1 MEQFSFR
8 QFNNIQ
14 LLICDPI
21 EEIGFKNAFSTRHG
35 GVSDLPVDSLS
46 LGNFSQDGRDKIIEN
61 RRRFL
66 SALNAADWHLV
77 TARQVHGSELHAIDS
92 LDDAIKE
99 PVACDALVS
108 NIERT
113 LLAVQT
119 ADCLPILLADPATG
133 VFAAVHA
140 GWRGTLTG
148 ILARTIEQ
156 MQLRYNS
163 HIDNLHVAFGPA
175 IAACCFEVGPEVLAQ
190 FRDRYDYANELIT
203 KSQADGKAH
212 LDLKGANARQLIDCG
227 IPKDRIYDSKFCT
240 VCRNDLFFSYR
251 FERGAEKAVGRL
263 MGVIG
268 KVSN

>member
-1 MEQFSFR
+1 MEHFSFR
-8 QFNNIQ
+8 QVNNIK

-21 EEIGFKNAFSTRHG
+21 EKIGFKNAFSTRHG
-35 GVSDLPVDSLS
+35 GVSDLPADSLS

-66 SALNAADWHLV
+66 TALDAANWRLV
-77 TARQVHGSELHAIDS
+77 TARQVHGVDLHAVTNQEDS
-92 LDDAIKE
+92 ISE

-119 ADCLPILLADPATG
+119 ADCLPILLADPVTG
-133 VFAAVHA
+133 AFAAVHA
-140 GWRGTLTG
+140 GWRGTLAG
-148 ILARTIEQ
+148 ILARTVEQ
-156 MQLRYNS
+156 MQLRYN
-163 HIDNLHVAFGPA
+163 IETDNLYAAFGPA

-190 FRDRYDYANELIT
+190 FRNQYNYADELIA
-203 KSQADGKAH
+203 KSRVDGKAH
-212 LDLKGANARQLIDCG
+212 LDIKGANVRQLIDRG
-227 IPKDRIYDSKFCT
+227 ITNDRIYESGLCT

-251 FERGAEKAVGRL
+251 IERGAERAVGRL

-268 KVSN
+268 KASN